1 MYKQK
6 LTLDPKLA
14 GICEATLTIYDPE
27 PLQQETSEKAGN
39 FKVLGC
45 SKLSDQEMKAH
56 KLMRAAAPLAAGQ
69 KDVAVTELKCI
80 SVEGDVLPAEFQMH
94 YEFHVANYSDEAID
108 YLPIT
113 IYFNTPDHALVEQ
126 DTTTITGIP
135 AGWYQALEFTFPG
148 VVAGQW
154 MMTLEANKSREIV
167 ESNYENNK
175 LSKIFTYINQP
186 ELVAESIAEVNG
198 RTDFPLNESTEFE
211 FVLSNLGPVDA
222 EHVPIDF
229 PVTFIDNSG
238 RYSNIMASYV
248 VQNIP
253 AQRRSRAGFNITFQK
268 PALCQMKLRIDKD
281 GTINEISRKNN
292 EVASEWYSI
301 DNFKPN
307 PPTGGDE
314 AVDIDL
320 SDPNDVSQIPGRMA
334 MPLYIQNSAATWEN
348 IKNDTGFW
356 NKNGVATKDIESR
369 IESIQYVSC
378 GICSLSMII
387 SYMRGSTFTPCDAL
401 REGIGNTDG
410 GVKNW
415 TITSVCPG
423 YNMGGEVQISSLS
436 NDVLQTFIDQI
447 VVSKRPILYRAT
459 GEQKHFMVISGYEFD
474 PEKVGTSGYASDPY
488 DLSHFKVMD
497 PWSDTHSD
505 PSSGRCKTLA
515 DVQKKN
521 HYPTPLYYKLVVDA
535 N

>member
-94 YEFHVANYSDEAID
+94 YEFHVANYSDEAITSV
-108 YLPIT
+108 PVT
-113 IYFNTPDHALVEQ
+113 IYFNTPDHTLVEQ
-126 DTTTITGIP
+126 GTTTITGIP

-314 AVDIDL
+314 AVDIDF
-320 SDPNDVSQIPGRMA
+320 SNPDDVAQIPGRMV
-334 MPLYIQNSAATWEN
+334 MPLYDQDLESTWYGINTEDGISINSLIN
-348 IKNDTGFW
+348 SG
-356 NKNGVATKDIESR
+356 
-369 IESIQYVSC
+369 C
-378 GICSLSMII
+378 GICSIAMALTYMNDPVTPADVYHRGVTNKGSVFVSNWGNASTQYNFTSHSLGGKETI
-387 SYMRGSTFTPCDAL
+387 SKQDMELLY
-401 REGIGNTDG
+401 
-410 GVKNW
+410 
-415 TITSVCPG
+415 
-423 YNMGGEVQISSLS
+423 GE
-436 NDVLQTFIDQI
+436 I
-447 VVSKRPILYRAT
+447 VTKRNPVIHYRT
-459 GEQKHFMVISGYEFD
+459 GFNKKGEDTAHFVVISGYEFD
-474 PEKVGTSGYASDPY
+474 PEKVGTNTYSSDPY
-488 DLSHFKVMD
+488 DPSHFRIMD
-497 PWSDTHSD
+497 PFQ
-505 PSSGRCKTLA
+505 GRYKTLDKLA
-515 DVQKKN
+515 EDNMYKYASTFRFIEKKN
-521 HYPTPLYYKLVVDA
+521 
-535 N
+535 

>member
-175 LSKIFTYINQP
+175 FSKIFTYINQP
-186 ELVAESIAEVNG
+186 ELVAESISEVNG

-314 AVDIDL
+314 AVDIDF
-320 SDPNDVSQIPGRMA
+320 SNPDDVAQIPGRMA
-334 MPLYIQNSAATWEN
+334 MPLYKQNDESSWDGLTIGN
-348 IKNDTGFW
+348 MDTFIYSG
-356 NKNGVATKDIESR
+356 
-369 IESIQYVSC
+369 C
-378 GICSLSMII
+378 GICSVAMISTYMTGNSVTPAEVANKIGDPNANVATWDI
-387 SYMRGSTFTPCDAL
+387 S
-401 REGIGNTDG
+401 
-410 GVKNW
+410 K
-415 TITSVCPG
+415 VCPG
-423 YNMGGEVQISSLS
+423 YTLEDYVEFNSDTTLEDIIPRIY
-436 NDVLQTFIDQI
+436 NEI
-447 VVSKRPILYRAT
+447 VVNYRPVLFRAT
-459 GEQKHFMVISGYEFD
+459 SDTWPHFVVVSGYEYN
-474 PEKVGTSGYASDPY
+474 PEEIGTGNYASDPY
-488 DLSHFKVMD
+488 DLSHFKVKD
-497 PWSDTHSD
+497 PY
-505 PSSGRCKTLA
+505 SGRCETLA
-515 DVQKKN
+515 NVMGF
-521 HYPTPLYYKLVVDA
+521 YPSAKFVRFLKVK
-535 N
+535 

>member
-167 ESNYENNK
+167 ERNYENNK
-175 LSKIFTYINQP
+175 FSKIFTYINQP
-186 ELVAESIAEVNG
+186 ELVAESISEVNG

-307 PPTGGDE
+307 PPTGGDPEPDE
-314 AVDIDL
+314 AVDIDF
-320 SDPNDVSQIPGRMA
+320 SDSSIVSLIPGKRT
-334 MPLYIQNSAATWEN
+334 MPLYDQSEDATWEG
-348 IKNDTGFW
+348 IDE
-356 NKNGVATKDIESR
+356 TKDR
-369 IESIQYVSC
+369 ITVDALVKSGC
-378 GICSLSMII
+378 GICALAMVLT
-387 SYMRGSTFTPCDAL
+387 YMNDS
-401 REGIGNTDG
+401 DG
-410 GVKNW
+410 GTSNVTPADIYHRGVSKLNSVAIDYWDNASQNYSFNRTSLTSGLTSNVRSTIKN
-415 TITSVCPG
+415 
-423 YNMGGEVQISSLS
+423 E
-436 NDVLQTFIDQI
+436 I
-447 VVSKRPILYRAT
+447 VVQKQPVILHYFGSPT
-459 GEQKHFMVISGYEFD
+459 HFVVVSGYEFD
-474 PEKVGTSGYASDPY
+474 PEKVGTSDYAADPY

-497 PWSDTHSD
+497 PYKGEAHTLQEVVNSPRFDSWDTM
-505 PSSGRCKTLA
+505 RTIK
-515 DVQKKN
+515 
-521 HYPTPLYYKLVVDA
+521 
-535 N
+535 

>member
-292 EVASEWYSI
+292 DVASEWYSI

-307 PPTGGDE
+307 PPTGGDPE
-314 AVDIDL
+314 
-320 SDPNDVSQIPGRMA
+320 PNGEQKLIFPF
-334 MPLYIQNSAATWEN
+334 
-348 IKNDTGFW
+348 K
-356 NKNGVATKDIESR
+356 K
-369 IESIQYVSC
+369 QYVSTGYKGDAPAYEYGYSYGPHY
-378 GICSLSMII
+378 GIDMYANGDTNVYASGYGEIVDTEEFNSLGNVLAVKYTDVLDHDGKNIGPII
-387 SYMRGSTFTPCDAL
+387 LRYCHLASIEKYFGFVKPGDKIAVQGASGAGAKDKNGNPVYHLHLEADSDTAYPSSTPS
-401 REGIGNTDG
+401 EGG
-410 GVKNW
+410 GVDTTIDPLSILYKTKEQVVEPDCEDEKSAVDEEGRPW
-415 TITSVCPG
+415 YDIDKITS
-423 YNMGGEVQISSLS
+423 I
-436 NDVLQTFIDQI
+436 
-447 VVSKRPILYRAT
+447 
-459 GEQKHFMVISGYEFD
+459 
-474 PEKVGTSGYASDPY
+474 
-488 DLSHFKVMD
+488 
-497 PWSDTHSD
+497 
-505 PSSGRCKTLA
+505 
-515 DVQKKN
+515 
-521 HYPTPLYYKLVVDA
+521 PTI
-535 N
+535 

>member
-1 MYKQK
+1 
-6 LTLDPKLA
+6 
-14 GICEATLTIYDPE
+14 
-27 PLQQETSEKAGN
+27 
-39 FKVLGC
+39 
-45 SKLSDQEMKAH
+45 
-56 KLMRAAAPLAAGQ
+56 MRGQ

-126 DTTTITGIP
+126 DTTTVTGIP

-307 PPTGGDE
+307 PPTGGDPEEIVVTGMPPCSYYAGGKEYFHPDSGMVNGDWNKDNDGENILKAIKAFYKAVFGVETDNTEKYAYSLYGSRTVTEEGDRFHGTYHLGVDVNKEQGAKVYSAHSGKLLE
-314 AVDIDL
+314 AKGNHIAIYDSEKDVTYFYLYTQIESSIENNKDID
-320 SDPNDVSQIPGRMA
+320 I
-334 MPLYIQNSAATWEN
+334 
-348 IKNDTGFW
+348 
-356 NKNGVATKDIESR
+356 TKGTLLGKESN
-369 IESIQYVSC
+369 V
-378 GICSLSMII
+378 GLG
-387 SYMRGSTFTPCDAL
+387 GSNNYHLHF
-401 REGIGNTDG
+401 
-410 GVKNW
+410 
-415 TITSVCPG
+415 
-423 YNMGGEVQISSLS
+423 EVQ
-436 NDVLQTFIDQI
+436 
-447 VVSKRPILYRAT
+447 
-459 GEQKHFMVISGYEFD
+459 
-474 PEKVGTSGYASDPY
+474 
-488 DLSHFKVMD
+488 
-497 PWSDTHSD
+497 
-505 PSSGRCKTLA
+505 SGRSTSPGIPSREL
-515 DVQKKN
+515 DNQL
-521 HYPTPLYYKLVVDA
+521 PTVSPSQYMNV
-535 N
+535 

>member
-45 SKLSDQEMKAH
+45 SKISDQEMKAH

-167 ESNYENNK
+167 ERNYENNK
-175 LSKIFTYINQP
+175 FSKIFTYINQP
-186 ELVAESIAEVNG
+186 ELVAESISEVNG

-320 SDPNDVSQIPGRMA
+320 SDPDDVAQIPGRMV
-334 MPLYIQNSAATWEN
+334 MPLYDQSEEATWEG
-348 IKNDTGFW
+348 IDE
-356 NKNGVATKDIESR
+356 TKDGVTVDALVER
-369 IESIQYVSC
+369 GC
-378 GICSLSMII
+378 GICAVAMALT
-387 SYMRGSTFTPCDAL
+387 YMENRRVTPADL
-401 REGIGNTDG
+401 VHREGAVDGVSIGDWNKVSTYFNFELMTKDYGLIAKEIVEYKLPVSIFTTGGPLGGHFVIVNGFSGTLKKNEDG
-410 GVKNW
+410 SYDYSNV
-415 TITSVCPG
+415 
-423 YNMGGEVQISSLS
+423 S
-436 NDVLQTFIDQI
+436 NDML
-447 VVSKRPILYRAT
+447 
-459 GEQKHFMVISGYEFD
+459 
-474 PEKVGTSGYASDPY
+474 KVADPY
-488 DLSHFKVMD
+488 KGES
-497 PWSDTHSD
+497 
-505 PSSGRCKTLA
+505 KTLQQA
-515 DVQKKN
+515 LSKGQEISTVRRIRSK
-521 HYPTPLYYKLVVDA
+521 PE
-535 N
+535 